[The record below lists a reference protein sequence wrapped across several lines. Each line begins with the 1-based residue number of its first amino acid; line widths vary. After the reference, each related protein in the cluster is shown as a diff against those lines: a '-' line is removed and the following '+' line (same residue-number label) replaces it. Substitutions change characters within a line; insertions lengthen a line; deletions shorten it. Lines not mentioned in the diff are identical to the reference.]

1 MRRLLLWTASAGLA
15 LSGTIVTVLLVR
27 AAMLTP
33 VPRPE
38 GEPLHFAFDELGAPV
53 RLAAALGVLGE
64 GEEGPGLAAVLEAGF
79 PLLHAALHR
88 ETRAAGTLLY
98 EWPGS
103 DAALPPVVLSARL
116 DGGPVRTVSSPVA
129 PAGTIDGGFIH
140 GRGARGGTGSALALL
155 ESVEGLL
162 SAGFAPRRTVIIV
175 LGRVRPE
182 GTGAPERT
190 AAEILGERGIRPAWV
205 LTDGLFLI
213 SGFFPGIRDPVGAV
227 AVAGKREMNLRLT
240 ARSEPGSASLPPRRS
255 AAGILGEAV
264 GRLDG
269 VFAPALMEPN
279 LELVRTLGARA
290 DPGTRLLAANLWLFA
305 RPFARALTERP
316 LLNAS
321 LRTTVVVDSIGPSA
335 PDGALSREL
344 SARVRLALAPWNEP
358 TAAVEELRERLVD
371 LPLTV
376 EPAGGPLPP
385 TAGSTSSSGSMSAAN
400 ASGGFR
406 AIRAAIHLVFPDVAA
421 VVPAVTPLPGRI
433 ADFRALAGEVYG
445 FAPFRMDE
453 EALLALPGS
462 LDRVRTGVYT
472 AAVRFYAELIARS
485 AG

>member
-1 MRRLLLWTASAGLA
+1 MRRLLLWTTSAGLA
-15 LSGTIVTVLLVR
+15 LSGTLVMVLLVR

-38 GEPLHFAFDELGAPV
+38 GEPLPFAFDELGAPL

-64 GEEGPGLAAVLEAGF
+64 GEEGPGLAAVLETGF
-79 PLLHAALHR
+79 PLLHATLRR
-88 ETRAAGTLLY
+88 EPDAAGTLLS

-103 DAALPPVVLSARL
+103 APALPPVVLSARL
-116 DGGPVRTVSSPVA
+116 DGGPVRSLSAPVA

-162 SAGFAPRRTVIIV
+162 SAGFAPRRTVIVV
-175 LGRVRPE
+175 LERVWPE
-182 GTGAPERT
+182 GTGARPRA
-190 AAEILGERGIRPAWV
+190 AAEILGARGIRPAWV

-227 AVAGKREMNLRLT
+227 AVAGKREMDLRLT
-240 ARSEPGSASLPPRRS
+240 ARSEPGSAALPPRRS

-264 GRLDG
+264 GRLDE
-269 VFAPALMEPN
+269 VFAPALMGPN
-279 LELVRTLGARA
+279 VELVRTLGARA

-321 LRTTVVVDSIGPSA
+321 LRTTAVVDSIGLSA
-335 PDGALSREL
+335 PDGAFSREL

-358 TAAVEELRERLVD
+358 AATVEEVRERLVD

-376 EPAGGPLPP
+376 EPAGGLPP
-385 TAGSTSSSGSMSAAN
+385 AAAGSTSAAN
-400 ASGGFR
+400 AAGGFG
-406 AIRAAIHLVFPDVAA
+406 AIRAAIHLVFPDVTA
-421 VVPAVTPLPGRI
+421 VVPAVTPLPDGL
-433 ADFRALAGEVYG
+433 ADFRALADEVYG

-462 LDRVRTGVYT
+462 LDRVRTGIYT

-485 AG
+485 AV

>member
-1 MRRLLLWTASAGLA
+1 MGQVRRLLLWTAGAGLA
-15 LSGTIVTVLLVR
+15 LSGTLVTVLLVR

-33 VPRPE
+33 LARPE
-38 GEPLHFAFDELGAPV
+38 GEPLPFAVDELGAPP
-53 RLAAALGVLGE
+53 RLAAALGVLRE
-64 GEEGPGLAAVLEAGF
+64 GEEGPDLAAVLEAAF
-79 PLLHAALHR
+79 PRLHAALSR
-88 ETRAAGTLLY
+88 EPGAAGTLLY

-103 DAALPPVVLSARL
+103 DAALAPVVLSARL
-116 DGGPVRTVSSPVA
+116 DRGPVRTVSPPVA

-140 GRGARGGTGSALALL
+140 GRGARGGAGSALALL

-162 SAGFAPRRTVIIV
+162 SAGFVPRRTVIVV
-175 LGRVRPE
+175 LARVRPE
-182 GTGAPERT
+182 GSGAPERA

-227 AVAGKREMNLRLT
+227 ALAGKREMDLRLT
-240 ARSEPGSASLPPRRS
+240 ARSEPGSAALPPRRS

-269 VFAPALMEPN
+269 VFVPALVEPN

-305 RPFARALTERP
+305 RPFARALTEHP
-316 LLNAS
+316 LLSAS
-321 LRTTVVVDSIGPSA
+321 LRTTAVVDSIGLSA
-335 PDGALSREL
+335 PDGVLAREL
-344 SARVRLALAPWNEP
+344 SARLRLALAPWTEP
-358 TAAVEELRERLVD
+358 GGAVEELRERLVD
-371 LPLTV
+371 LPITV
-376 EPAGGPLPP
+376 EPAGGPPP
-385 TAGSTSSSGSMSAAN
+385 AATGTTASATGA
-400 ASGGFR
+400 GGFR

-421 VVPAVTPLPGRI
+421 VVPAVTPLPNGI
-433 ADFRALAGEVYG
+433 ADFRAVAGEVYG

-462 LDRVRTGVYT
+462 LDRVRTGVYL

-485 AG
+485 TG

>member
-1 MRRLLLWTASAGLA
+1 MRLLLWTAGAGLA
-15 LSGTIVTVLLVR
+15 LSGTLVTVLLVR

-38 GEPLHFAFDELGAPV
+38 GEPLPFAFDELGAPV
-53 RLAAALGVLGE
+53 RLAAALGVLRE
-64 GEEGPGLAAVLEAGF
+64 GEDGPGLAPVLEAGF
-79 PLLHAALHR
+79 PLVHAALRR
-88 ETRAAGTLLY
+88 EPGAAGILLY

-103 DAALPPVVLSARL
+103 DASLAPVVLSARL
-116 DGGPVRTVSSPVA
+116 DGGPVRTVSPPAS

-162 SAGFAPRRTVIIV
+162 SGGFAPRRTVIIV
-175 LGRVRPE
+175 LARVRPD
-182 GTGAPERT
+182 GTGTPEGA

-213 SGFFPGIRDPVGAV
+213 SGLFPGIRDPVGAV
-227 AVAGKREMNLRLT
+227 GVAGKREMELRLT
-240 ARSEPGSASLPPRRS
+240 ARSEPGSAAVPPRRS

-269 VFAPALMEPN
+269 VFAPALVEPN

-316 LLNAS
+316 LLNAT
-321 LRTTVVVDSIGPSA
+321 LRTTAVVDSIGLSA

-358 TAAVEELRERLVD
+358 GAAVEELRERLAD
-371 LPLTV
+371 LPVAV
-376 EPAGGPLPP
+376 EPAGGPAPAVRGN
-385 TAGSTSSSGSMSAAN
+385 TAA
-400 ASGGFR
+400 GGFR

-421 VVPAVTPLPGRI
+421 VVPAVTPLPGGA
-433 ADFRALAGEVYG
+433 ADFRALADEVYG

-472 AAVRFYAELIARS
+472 AGVRFYAELIARS

>member
-38 GEPLHFAFDELGAPV
+38 GEPLPFAFDELGAPV

-79 PLLHAALHR
+79 PLLHAALRR
-88 ETRAAGTLLY
+88 ETGAAGTLLY

-190 AAEILGERGIRPAWV
+190 AAGILGERGIRPAWV

-227 AVAGKREMNLRLT
+227 AVAGKREMDLRLT

-269 VFAPALMEPN
+269 VFAPALVEPN

-358 TAAVEELRERLVD
+358 AAAVEELRERLVD

-376 EPAGGPLPP
+376 EPAGGPLPA

-400 ASGGFR
+400 AAGGFR

-421 VVPAVTPLPGRI
+421 VVPAVTPLPGQI

>member
-38 GEPLHFAFDELGAPV
+38 GEPLPFAFDELGAPV

-79 PLLHAALHR
+79 PLLHAALRR
-88 ETRAAGTLLY
+88 ETGAAGTLLY

-227 AVAGKREMNLRLT
+227 AVAGKREMDLRLT
-240 ARSEPGSASLPPRRS
+240 ARLEPGSASLPPRRS

-269 VFAPALMEPN
+269 VFAPALVEPN

-376 EPAGGPLPP
+376 EPAGGPLPA

-400 ASGGFR
+400 AAGGFR

-433 ADFRALAGEVYG
+433 ADFRALADEVYG

>member
-38 GEPLHFAFDELGAPV
+38 GEPLPFAFDELGAPV
-53 RLAAALGVLGE
+53 RLAATLGVLGE

-88 ETRAAGTLLY
+88 ETRAAGTRLY

-116 DGGPVRTVSSPVA
+116 EGGPVRTVSSPVA

-376 EPAGGPLPP
+376 EPAGGPLPA

-400 ASGGFR
+400 AAGGFR

>member
-15 LSGTIVTVLLVR
+15 LSGTLVTVLLVR

-38 GEPLHFAFDELGAPV
+38 GEPLPFVFDELGAPV
-53 RLAAALGVLGE
+53 RLAAALGVLRE
-64 GEEGPGLAAVLEAGF
+64 GEEGPGLTAVLEAGF
-79 PLLHAALHR
+79 PLLHATLRR
-88 ETRAAGTLLY
+88 EPGAAGTLLY

-103 DAALPPVVLSARL
+103 DAALPPVVFSARL
-116 DGGPVRTVSSPVA
+116 DGGPVRTMSTPVA

-162 SAGFAPRRTVIIV
+162 SAGFAPRRTVIVV
-175 LGRVRPE
+175 LERGWPE
-182 GTGAPERT
+182 GTGAPERA

-240 ARSEPGSASLPPRRS
+240 ARSEPGSAALPPRRS

-264 GRLDG
+264 GRLDE
-269 VFAPALMEPN
+269 VSTPALMEPN

-321 LRTTVVVDSIGPSA
+321 LRTTAVVDSIGLSA

-358 TAAVEELRERLVD
+358 AAAVEEVRERLVD

-376 EPAGGPLPP
+376 EPAGGPTPAA
-385 TAGSTSSSGSMSAAN
+385 AGSASPTNA
-400 ASGGFR
+400 ASGFG

-421 VVPAVTPLPGRI
+421 VVPAVTPLPDGI
-433 ADFRALAGEVYG
+433 ADFRGLTGEVYG